1 MNVAPPPLPEP
12 EIKTVED
19 LANDLTLAK
28 DDDDSQG
35 RGRAIFLVG
44 AGCSV
49 SADIPPAS
57 GVAKHCAVKLAKI
70 YSNGDFQDDNPE
82 TALDWL
88 RQEGK
93 VDLVG
98 DYAVKEDGSHW
109 GALYSHFFESHLK
122 SPNQQREII
131 NEIID
136 AAGDRLNWAHAC
148 LGELVALRYVHTVL
162 TTNFDQLVLQGVI
175 RTGVLPVTA
184 DGLEALNRITG
195 KPRRPQVVHLHGSMH
210 TYNLRNSRAALN
222 ETSQDSG
229 ALSMIHS
236 LLQQCDLLVVVGY
249 SGGEEGIMKLLS
261 EATRTMPQLV
271 IYWVTYQTGHDSL
284 SSNARSLLAGE
295 NKFSIWGGAADKF
308 FGDLMAE
315 LRIGQPRWVADPIAV
330 LRDQSKLLKSPDEE
344 LDGVR
349 ILVEAFKARVAFADR
364 PESRWPEAG
373 QVLVKAADKR
383 SRREFGEAREIL
395 EQIDLSADLE
405 AARLHAL
412 NALSMFE
419 EEWQNG
425 IASETGIAMLQSAI
439 DEFATLVEKTTGP
452 EQLDNILSLANAL
465 LDMNEAMPEDDSSQ
479 GAGFGSLRRVVE
491 VVEATLPSYPPNT
504 TSLANARLNLL
515 LAQAL
520 QALGEQ
526 SENVEEL
533 ARSEVAYELAITGF
547 AANRDPD
554 GRVNDAKSGLAALLQ
569 IQGENGSDAS
579 KLRRAVMLHREMIDG
594 ARGGERSKEE
604 AGPLENLAGSLSS
617 LASIVDEAEARPL
630 LLEAKSSL
638 ERVVLAYRREG
649 DTVREQE
656 AARSLGEI
664 NEALMG
670 LQ

>member
-1 MNVAPPPLPEP
+1 MNVAPPPLTEP
-12 EIKTVED
+12 EIKTVAD

-28 DDDDSQG
+28 DDVVSQG

-70 YSNGDFQDDNPE
+70 YSSGTFQDDNSE

-88 RQEGK
+88 HQEGK

-136 AAGDRLNWAHAC
+136 AASDRLNWAHAC

-162 TTNFDQLVLQGVI
+162 TTNFDQLVLQGII

-210 TYNLRNSRAALN
+210 TYNLRNSRTALN

-229 ALSMIHS
+229 ALSMIHG

-271 IYWVTYQTGHDSL
+271 IYWVTYETGHDSL
-284 SSNARSLLAGE
+284 SPNTRSLLAGE
-295 NKFSIWGGAADKF
+295 NKFTIWGGTADKF

-330 LRDQSKLLKSPDEE
+330 LREQSERLQSPQDE

-349 ILVEAFKARVAFADR
+349 ILVEAFKDRVAFADR
-364 PESRWPEAG
+364 PESRWPEAN
-373 QVLVKAADKR
+373 QVKVKAADKR
-383 SRREFGEAREIL
+383 SRREFGAAREIL

-412 NALSMFE
+412 NAHSMFE

-425 IASETGIAMLQSAI
+425 VASETGIAMLQSAI
-439 DEFATLVEKTTGP
+439 DEFTRLVEKTTGP
-452 EQLDNILSLANAL
+452 AQLDNILSLANAL
-465 LDMNEAMPEDDSSQ
+465 FDLNEATPEDDDAQ
-479 GAGFGSLRRVVE
+479 AGSESLRKVVE
-491 VVEATLPSYPPNT
+491 VVERALPSYPPDT
-504 TSLANARLNLL
+504 ASLANARLNLL

-520 QALGEQ
+520 QALGER
-526 SENVEEL
+526 SENAEEL
-533 ARSEVAYELAITGF
+533 ARSEAAYVLAITGF

-554 GRVNDAKSGLAALLQ
+554 GRVNEAKSGLAALLQ

-604 AGPLENLAGSLSS
+604 AGPLENLAGSLRS

-638 ERVVLAYRREG
+638 DRVVLAYRREG
-649 DTVREQE
+649 DASREQDVV
-656 AARSLGEI
+656 RSLGEI
-664 NEALMG
+664 DEALMA
-670 LQ
+670 LH